1 VVPLALLTV
10 IFVAYAV
17 TPYLTLDPARGRTQ
31 PMPPHAS
38 YYPLLVTHIFLGSIA
53 LLAASLQVWPWLR
66 RSHPAVHRW
75 SGRVYVT
82 VALSASVCVMIIS
95 PMGLY
100 GPNQRVANTMLA
112 LLWFVTT
119 LAGFSSDPAA
129 PHCRPPAMDAAQFCA
144 VLFDRG
150 LQSVDVH
157 RLRNLC
163 AGDLYR
169 R

>member
-1 VVPLALLTV
+1 LLTV

-17 TPYLTLDPARGRTQ
+17 PPYLTLDPARARTQ

-38 YYPLLVTHIFLGSIA
+38 YYLLLVTHIFLGSIA
-53 LLAASLQVWPWLR
+53 LLAACLQVWPWLR
-66 RSHPAVHRW
+66 RWHPAVHRW
-75 SGRVYVT
+75 SGRVYVS

-100 GPNQRVANTMLA
+100 GANQRVANTMLA
-112 LLWFVTT
+112 LLWYH
-119 LAGFSSDPAA
+119 AGRLSSDPAA

-157 RLRNLC
+157 RLRSLC

-169 R
+169 H